1 MAIVLADLPLSGPNG
16 STTIVDASG
25 RNPWLI
31 ATGSNTQ
38 IQSNALLLDACVST
52 AAGLLMVAGSSLLS
66 PLLGLPQPLLFW
78 AGITIFPFVALLIFL
93 SRQRSV
99 SRLLLVDVV
108 GLNVL
113 WVVASVALVT
123 VGPVAPT
130 ALGIAFVL
138 AQAAAV
144 GLFAILQW
152 SAMRRAA
159 PVASAG

>member
-1 MAIVLADLPLSGPNG
+1 MTLANTPVL
-16 STTIVDASG
+16 
-25 RNPWLI
+25 R
-31 ATGSNTQ
+31 
-38 IQSNALLLDACVST
+38 NALLLDACVST

-78 AGITIFPFVALLIFL
+78 AGIVLFPFVALLFFL

-152 SAMRRAA
+152 SAMRRASPA
-159 PVASAG
+159 ASAA

>member
-1 MAIVLADLPLSGPNG
+1 MTLA
-16 STTIVDASG
+16 
-25 RNPWLI
+25 
-31 ATGSNTQ
+31 NTPFLR
-38 IQSNALLLDACVST
+38 NALLLDAVIST

-78 AGITIFPFVALLIFL
+78 AGIVLFPFVALLFFL
-93 SRQRSV
+93 SRQTAV
-99 SRLLLVDVV
+99 SRMLLVDVV

-144 GLFAILQW
+144 GLFAALQW
-152 SAMRRAA
+152 SAMRRAS
-159 PVASAG
+159 PVAVV